1 MFSISNALLMCNP
14 ETRRIKMTKPNYKK
28 AIAELSV
35 ILKAARK
42 RRGLSS
48 ISSETTQGIKDVTA
62 ESSETAYQFTD
73 FDLTVFKNEPADDDA
88 EKDK

>member
-1 MFSISNALLMCNP
+1 MP
-14 ETRRIKMTKPNYKK
+14 KPDYKK
-28 AIAELSV
+28 AAIELSK

-48 ISSETTQGIKDVTA
+48 KSSETAQGIKDVTA
-62 ESSETAYQFTD
+62 ESSEYAYQFTD
-73 FDLTVFKNEPADDDA
+73 FDLTVFKNEPADDENA